1 VASAHLGVPV
11 GSWLVSHSGWRTYA
25 TVAGSPAD
33 VIDRQIGDPV
43 AWMSVLGMTG
53 ITAWFGLHDIGRVR
67 PGETVLVNAAAGA
80 VGSVV
85 VQLAVHAGAR
95 VVAVAGS
102 ASKLRHI
109 RELGAHEA
117 VDYNAPAFDE
127 ALARACDSGVDVF
140 FDNVGGRQLA
150 GALPL
155 MRPHGRVVLCG
166 RISGLGADADPGLVD
181 IGPAVPNRL
190 SLQGFI
196 VVDHLDRWPGIRGE
210 LAGLLAQG
218 ELRPV
223 ISIADGLHRAPDAL
237 AGLYRRGTNH
247 IGKSLVRIAE
257 D

>member
-1 VASAHLGVPV
+1 
-11 GSWLVSHSGWRTYA
+11 
-25 TVAGSPAD
+25 
-33 VIDRQIGDPV
+33 
-43 AWMSVLGMTG
+43 MTG

-102 ASKLRHI
+102 ASKLRHV

-127 ALARACDSGVDVF
+127 ALARACKPGVDVF
-140 FDNVGGRQLA
+140 LNNVGGRQLA

-166 RISGLGADADPGLVD
+166 RMSGLGADADPGLVD
-181 IGPAVPNRL
+181 IGPAVRTAFR
-190 SLQGFI
+190 S
-196 VVDHLDRWPGIRGE
+196 RASSWST
-210 LAGLLAQG
+210 
-218 ELRPV
+218 
-223 ISIADGLHRAPDAL
+223 ISIAGPGSVASWPVCWRRASC
-237 AGLYRRGTNH
+237 GR
-247 IGKSLVRIAE
+247 
-257 D
+257 